1 MNDLLLGL
9 ITVAVLLAIGVLIS
23 VLIELRKTARSLRD
37 FLRTQEDLLN
47 TTLDELQQTLKS
59 LRSVSNDVNEVTKD
73 AKSFSKAVS
82 DIGNNIQHAS
92 NILGDKTSLAFNKAS
107 GLKIGIRTAF
117 AFLLNNLS
125 FKKGGR
131 Q

>member
-1 MNDLLLGL
+1 MNDILLGL
-9 ITVAVLLAIGVLIS
+9 IIVAVLVAIGFLIS

-37 FLRTQEDLLN
+37 FLRTQEDSLN
-47 TTLDELQQTLKS
+47 TTLDELQQILKS
-59 LRSVSNDVNEVTKD
+59 LRSISNGVNEVTTD

-82 DIGNNIQHAS
+82 GIGNNIQHAS
-92 NILGDKTSLAFNKAS
+92 NILGDKTLLALIKAS
-107 GLKIGIRTAF
+107 GLKVGIRTAL

-125 FKKGGR
+125 LKKGRR